1 MSGDPSVKDPVIFY
15 SEQLTETKIVLLSLK
30 GIQLNFIEEDDV
42 DTLTESVS
50 PHTNRYFLLLL
61 E

>member
-30 GIQLNFIEEDDV
+30 GIQLNFIEEEDEEV
-42 DTLTESVS
+42 FRQSC
-50 PHTNRYFLLLL
+50 
-61 E
+61 

>member
-30 GIQLNFIEEDDV
+30 GIQLNFIEEEEDEED
-42 DTLTESVS
+42 
-50 PHTNRYFLLLL
+50 
-61 E
+61 

>member
-30 GIQLNFIEEDDV
+30 GIQLNFIEEEEDEEV
-42 DTLTESVS
+42 
-50 PHTNRYFLLLL
+50 F
-61 E
+61 

>member
-30 GIQLNFIEEDDV
+30 GIQLNFIEEEEDEKV
-42 DTLTESVS
+42 
-50 PHTNRYFLLLL
+50 F
-61 E
+61 

>member
-30 GIQLNFIEEDDV
+30 GIQLNFIDEDDV

-50 PHTNRYFLLLL
+50 PH
-61 E
+61 

>member
-1 MSGDPSVKDPVIFY
+1 MSGDPSLKDPVIFY

-30 GIQLNFIEEDDV
+30 GIQLNFIDEDDV

-50 PHTNRYFLLLL
+50 PH
-61 E
+61 

>member
-30 GIQLNFIEEDDV
+30 GIKLNFIEEEDEEV
-42 DTLTESVS
+42 
-50 PHTNRYFLLLL
+50 F
-61 E
+61 

>member
-42 DTLTESVS
+42 DTLTECGL
-50 PHTNRYFLLLL
+50 PH
-61 E
+61 

>member
-50 PHTNRYFLLLL
+50 PH
-61 E
+61 

>member
-30 GIQLNFIEEDDV
+30 GIQLNFIEEEDV

-50 PHTNRYFLLLL
+50 PH
-61 E
+61 

>member
-30 GIQLNFIEEDDV
+30 GIQLNFIEEDEED
-42 DTLTESVS
+42 
-50 PHTNRYFLLLL
+50 
-61 E
+61 